1 MNVIDELTND
11 QIIELINEM
20 YDYRIKNGTNSDC
33 PKLRKLYNDYQ
44 NFHSEDMLYQYIL
57 NEASVRFD
65 KVVIELFL
73 KHPDK
78 FLRIQ

>member
-1 MNVIDELTND
+1 MNIVSELTND
-11 QIIELINEM
+11 QVIELINEM
-20 YDYRIKNGTNSDC
+20 YDYRIKNGVNSDR
-33 PKLRKLYNDYQ
+33 PKLQKLYKEHQ

-57 NEASVRFD
+57 NEAAIRFD
-65 KVVIELFL
+65 KVVIESFL

>member
-1 MNVIDELTND
+1 MNIVSEFTND
-11 QIIELINEM
+11 QVIELINEM
-20 YDYRIKNGTNSDC
+20 YDYRIKNGVNSDR
-33 PKLRKLYNDYQ
+33 PKLQKLYKEHQ

-57 NEASVRFD
+57 NEAAIRFD